1 MKVRESFWSSGNAR
15 GFVRRLSGDEC
26 IGEYFLTTTADTD
39 PRNFRTARRPA
50 VAAERIAQPEIWLA
64 KWANRCAM
72 SYTVYTPIRECS
84 CERFEF
90 EWNTKIL
97 RQLCNVSLNAS
108 SSYRP
113 KYFVS
118 PNFERSFCIVY
129 ATRWSLVTLLK
140 VHLVHFCGPPG
151 VYSNFIYIYYIL
163 TDSRVRVTVSCCSI
177 KCFLLRMVEITIII
191 VTVMIT
197 IIILIITII
206 RVTIVM

>member
-1 MKVRESFWSSGNAR
+1 M
-15 GFVRRLSGDEC
+15 
-26 IGEYFLTTTADTD
+26 
-39 PRNFRTARRPA
+39 
-50 VAAERIAQPEIWLA
+50 
-64 KWANRCAM
+64 
-72 SYTVYTPIRECS
+72 
-84 CERFEF
+84 
-90 EWNTKIL
+90 
-97 RQLCNVSLNAS
+97 
-108 SSYRP
+108 
-113 KYFVS
+113 
-118 PNFERSFCIVY
+118 
-129 ATRWSLVTLLK
+129 TLLK

>member
-1 MKVRESFWSSGNAR
+1 MCNELV
-15 GFVRRLSGDEC
+15 
-26 IGEYFLTTTADTD
+26 EYML
-39 PRNFRTARRPA
+39 
-50 VAAERIAQPEIWLA
+50 
-64 KWANRCAM
+64 
-72 SYTVYTPIRECS
+72 IRECS

-140 VHLVHFCGPPG
+140 IHLVHFCGPPG
-151 VYSNFIYIYYIL
+151 VHSNFIYIYYIL
-163 TDSRVRVTVSCCSI
+163 TDSHVRATVSCCSI
-177 KCFLLRMVEITIII
+177 KCFLTRMVEITIII
-191 VTVMIT
+191 VTIMIT
-197 IIILIITII
+197 IIILITIMII
-206 RVTIVM
+206 RVTIVTFDVRPVTWSSPLMITGQANPKKRDRKVRTKVYARVYASVCRDKCRL

>member
-1 MKVRESFWSSGNAR
+1 MRSRESLVFAK
-15 GFVRRLSGDEC
+15 
-26 IGEYFLTTTADTD
+26 IGKSMCNDLT
-39 PRNFRTARRPA
+39 R
-50 VAAERIAQPEIWLA
+50 
-64 KWANRCAM
+64 
-72 SYTVYTPIRECS
+72 YTLIRECS

-129 ATRWSLVTLLK
+129 ATRWSLATLLK

-151 VYSNFIYIYYIL
+151 VYSNFIYIYIDRL
-163 TDSRVRVTVSCCSI
+163 ARASDS
-177 KCFLLRMVEITIII
+177 FMLFN
-191 VTVMIT
+191 
-197 IIILIITII
+197 
-206 RVTIVM
+206 